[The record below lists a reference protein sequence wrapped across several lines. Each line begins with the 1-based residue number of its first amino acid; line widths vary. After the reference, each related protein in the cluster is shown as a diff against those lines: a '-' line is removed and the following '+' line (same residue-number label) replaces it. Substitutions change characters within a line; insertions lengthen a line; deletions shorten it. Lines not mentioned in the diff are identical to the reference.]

1 MEQNQFDLDQL
12 RQIWSSTE
20 KTPTSEWISDEE
32 ISQMVSHTNRKM
44 RHHGMV
50 ALMTVVLFAV
60 GISRIIVSS
69 NDVCTNQSGLDH
81 SQVVSILDDAWEE
94 MNQEFT
100 SI

>member
-44 RHHGMV
+44 RHRGMV

-60 GISRIIVSS
+60 GIPRIIVSS